1 VVIVPIEGLRQYGLD
16 ESSIKN
22 AEEEELEVMIVGSD
36 TILDFVMNINKASK
50 SMWREERRMWISI
63 Y

>member
-50 SMWREERRMWISI
+50 SM
-63 Y
+63 